1 MKPLLRIAALAIAL
15 ITMVAGTD
23 GLAAKAKGGR
33 LNLKRPLKVACLGNS
48 LTHHGYLADIEWY
61 GDWGMAASKREN
73 DFCHVLEKELQ
84 QYNRKSEVLPLNIY
98 GWEINPTCDLDSLA
112 GEVCRGADVII
123 LRMCDNV
130 RDIEAF
136 KQNIGRLVEF
146 CQTQT
151 PHVIIAGTF
160 WRNERYERI
169 LATAAER
176 YGLEYVDL
184 GWITLL
190 NDIYPKVG
198 DTLYDIEG
206 KPYTITKDIIIGHP
220 NDKGMRLIAHSL
232 LRAIRYL
239 AK

>member
-1 MKPLLRIAALAIAL
+1 MRHLLRIAVLAVAL
-15 ITMVAGTD
+15 ITMAAGSESLT
-23 GLAAKAKGGR
+23 AKTKGGQ
-33 LNLKRPLKVACLGNS
+33 LNLKRPLKVVCLGNS
-48 LTHHGYLADIEWY
+48 LTHHGYLAEIEWY

-84 QYNRKSEVLPLNIY
+84 QYNRKSEVSPLNIY

-112 GEVCRGADVII
+112 GEVCHGADVII

-136 KQNIGRLVEF
+136 EQNMGRLIEF
-146 CQTQT
+146 CPEKT
-151 PHVIIAGTF
+151 PHVIVAGTF

-169 LATAAER
+169 LAASAER

-232 LRAIRYL
+232 MRAIKYL
-239 AK
+239 AR